1 MKSSKAVVNTAL
13 DKLKCTYEKFDEISL
28 ANTSKVLDAF
38 AINGV
43 ALRHFNGTNGY
54 GNDDAGRDTLCKV
67 YADVF
72 DAESAIVSPLI
83 TSGTHAISVALF
95 GVLRPSDVV
104 LSVTGQPYDTLC
116 DTIYKEGIGSLADFG
131 VKFCCVDLTAD
142 NKIDLDAVADFL
154 TKHKTK
160 MVYVQRSRGY
170 AWRSALSIAQIKEL
184 CDLVKTISPQTVIF
198 CDNCYGEFVEDKE
211 PTSVGVDF
219 CAGSLIKNIG
229 GGIAPTG
236 GYVCGRQDLINLVA
250 GRVTSPSVGM
260 EVGSYTG
267 GYRLFYQGLF
277 MAPHV
282 VNQALKVCLLFAQT
296 LTELGFEVLPRL
308 GDHVGDIVCSVKL
321 GSAERLIEFCK
332 AVQSASPIDSFV
344 SPEPWEM
351 PGYNDKVIMAAGC
364 FVQGA
369 SIELSCDGPIR
380 EPYIVYLQGGLTLE
394 HGIIALEKVLN
405 SLSGLN

>member
-1 MKSSKAVVNTAL
+1 MKSTKELINVSLN
-13 DKLKCTYEKFDEISL
+13 KLQQQFGIFDEISL
-28 ANTSKVLDAF
+28 KNTAKVLDAF
-38 AINGV
+38 AKNNV
-43 ALRHFNGTNGY
+43 ALRHFNGTSGY
-54 GNDDAGRDTLCKV
+54 GNDDIGRDTLCKV

-72 DAESAIVSPLI
+72 GTEAAIVSPLI
-83 TSGTHAISVALF
+83 TSGTHAITVALF
-95 GVLRPSDVV
+95 GVLRPHDIV

-116 DTIYKEGIGSLADFG
+116 DAIYKEGIGSLADFG
-131 VKFCCVDLTAD
+131 VHFNTIDLTPD
-142 NKIDLDAVADFL
+142 NRIDLDSVRKFL
-154 TKHKTK
+154 LANKTK
-160 MVYVQRSRGY
+160 MVYIQRSRGY
-170 AWRSALSIAQIKEL
+170 AWRPALSIAQIEQI
-184 CDLVKTISPQTVIF
+184 CHIVKSVSPETIIF

-211 PTSVGVDF
+211 PTNVGADF

-236 GYVCGRQDLINLVA
+236 GYVCGRQDLIDLIA

-260 EVGSYTG
+260 EVGSYTP

-277 MAPHV
+277 NAPHV

-296 LTELGFEVLPRL
+296 LTELGYDVLPKL
-308 GDHVGDIVCSVKL
+308 GDNIGDIVCSVKL
-321 GSAERLIEFCK
+321 GSAQRIIDFCK
-332 AVQSASPIDSFV
+332 AVQSSSPVDAFV

-394 HGIIALEKVLN
+394 HGIIALQKVLEN
-405 SLSGLN
+405 LGN